1 LQKGRSRFNSL
12 TMPAS
17 SLDPLAEPRNSAVR
31 YFGHLQLLRLL
42 GKSERTMAWWV
53 EDTRTQQELML
64 LLPRAQPTDATAL
77 PSWLQGMRRAA
88 RLDHPQLIAPL
99 ELGVLEGWPYATYDP
114 AGATS
119 LTDAVT
125 AQGIPGPEAAAWFSQ
140 ALTGLAFAQDAGV
153 AHHDIQPYMLWV
165 GDNGNVR
172 VAGLAVAA
180 ERAALPSDTDELH
193 AHRAAAERD
202 VLATGV
208 LLHGVLAGK
217 PALDEPDVGRVVSR
231 LPPHCG
237 VNGKEGGR
245 DIVRLP
251 WAEIQLL
258 ADPLRAIVNR
268 ATDRQER
275 QRYRSAR
282 TFLVALEG
290 WQKTHEGEGGPLA
303 LLAERLRTA
312 GVLPAAP
319 GAAQRAARLATMD
332 RERTIE
338 LADVVLQDLALSFEM
353 LRLVNS
359 AHVRGAQVSGSGPVL
374 TVRRA
379 IAMLGLDGVR
389 HAANALREW
398 PGPLNDENANELQSL
413 TERCKRA
420 ARLAV
425 ALRPAGYDGEVTYLI
440 CLLQNLGRLMVQYHF
455 PEEATQI
462 RRLMQAAPPAR
473 AGERHEP
480 GLSEETASYAVLGA
494 DIEAIGIAVA
504 RYWGLEDDVLGII
517 RRLPLAVGAHH
528 PDTDDD
534 VLRTTASCAN
544 EALDAMSLPATRIA
558 TALQRVVQRY
568 GRPLGFGTRDLQ
580 NALQRSANNGNLSLT
595 ELDDMDDAS
604 SATGAATVHS
614 QFA

>member
-1 LQKGRSRFNSL
+1 
-12 TMPAS
+12 MPVS
-17 SLDPLAEPRNSAVR
+17 SLDPSAESHNGANSTAQNGAQLSTRSGAVR

-42 GKSERTMAWWV
+42 GKSERSMAWWV
-53 EDTRTQQELML
+53 EDSRTQQELML
-64 LLPRAQPTDATAL
+64 VLPRVQPADAAAL
-77 PSWLQGMRRAA
+77 MRWQHHMRRAT
-88 RLDHPQLIAPL
+88 RLSHPHLAAAV
-99 ELGVLEGWPYATYDP
+99 EVGVQEGWPFATYDV
-114 AGATS
+114 AGATCVA
-119 LTDAVT
+119 DRVT

-153 AHHDIQPYMLWV
+153 AHHDLQAYMLWV
-165 GDNGNVR
+165 NDSGKLH
-172 VAGLAVAA
+172 VAGLAVAV
-180 ERAALPSDTDELH
+180 ETAAPPAHIEPLRV
-193 AHRAAAERD
+193 HRAAAERD
-202 VLATGV
+202 VLSAGI

-217 PALDEPDVGRVVSR
+217 PALDEPDVGRVVAC

-237 VNGKEGGR
+237 AVGR

-258 ADPLRAIVNR
+258 AEPLRAIVNR

-282 TFLVALEG
+282 TFLAALEG

-303 LLAERLRTA
+303 LLAERLRAA

-359 AHVRGAQVSGSGPVL
+359 AHVRGAQVSGTGPVL

-379 IAMLGLDGVR
+379 IAMLGMDGVR
-389 HAANALREW
+389 HAAHALREW
-398 PGPLNDENANELQSL
+398 PGPLNDEHAAELQRL

-420 ARLAV
+420 ARVAV

-440 CLLQNLGRLMVQYHF
+440 CLLQNLGRLIVQYHF
-455 PEEATQI
+455 PEEAAQI
-462 RRLMQAAPPAR
+462 YRLMQAVPAAR
-473 AGERHEP
+473 VGEPDEP
-480 GLSEETASYAVLGA
+480 GLSEEIAAYAVLGA

-504 RYWGLEDDVLGII
+504 RYWGLEDEVLGMI
-517 RRLPLAVGAHH
+517 RRVPLTVGAHH

-544 EALDAMSLPATRIA
+544 EAVDAMALPATRVGA
-558 TALQRVVQRY
+558 ALQRVVQRY
-568 GRPLGFGTRDLQ
+568 GRPLGFGTRHLQ
-580 NALQRSANNGNLSLT
+580 NALQRSASNGQLSLT
-595 ELDDMDDAS
+595 ELDDDIDAP
-604 SATGAATVHS
+604 SATTSTTVHS

>member
-1 LQKGRSRFNSL
+1 
-12 TMPAS
+12 MPVP
-17 SLDPLAEPRNSAVR
+17 SLDPSAESQHNARESASKGAVR

-53 EDTRTQQELML
+53 EDTRAKQELLL
-64 LLPRAQPTDATAL
+64 LLPRVQPADARAL
-77 PSWLQGMRRAA
+77 LRWQQSLRRAA
-88 RLDHPQLIAPL
+88 RLDHPQLMPPL
-99 ELGVLEGWPYATYDP
+99 AVGVQEGWPYATYDP

-119 LTDAVT
+119 LSDAVT
-125 AQGIPGPEAAAWFSQ
+125 AQGVPGPEAAAWFSQ
-140 ALTGLAFAQDAGV
+140 ALTGLAFAHDAGV
-153 AHHDIQPYMLWV
+153 AHHDLQSYMLWV
-165 GDNGNVR
+165 SDHGHVR

-180 ERAALPSDTDELH
+180 ELAAIAADTDPLR
-193 AHRAAAERD
+193 AHRTAAERD
-202 VLATGV
+202 VLAAGV

-217 PALDEPDVGRVVSR
+217 PALEQPDVGRVVSR
-231 LPPHCG
+231 LPPHSG
-237 VNGKEGGR
+237 LHGKQNGR

-338 LADVVLQDLALSFEM
+338 LAEVVLQDLALSFEM

-379 IAMLGLDGVR
+379 IAMLGLDGVY

-398 PGPLNDENANELQSL
+398 PGPLHDDHANDLQRL
-413 TERCKRA
+413 TDRCKRA

-425 ALRPAGYDGEVTYLI
+425 ALRPAGYDAEVTYLI

-455 PEEATQI
+455 PEEALQI
-462 RRLMQAAPPAR
+462 RRLMQTGSPAGV
-473 AGERHEP
+473 GEPDEP
-480 GLSEETASYAVLGA
+480 GLSEETAAYAVLGA

-517 RRLPLAVGAHH
+517 RRLPLTVSAHH

-544 EALDAMSLPATRIA
+544 EAIDAMGLPATRIA
-558 TALQRVVQRY
+558 TALQRVAQRY
-568 GRPLGFGTRDLQ
+568 GRALGFGTRHLQ
-580 NALQRSANNGNLSLT
+580 NALQRSAGNGHLSLA
-595 ELDDMDDAS
+595 EIDDIDDAP
-604 SATGAATVHS
+604 SATGSATVHS